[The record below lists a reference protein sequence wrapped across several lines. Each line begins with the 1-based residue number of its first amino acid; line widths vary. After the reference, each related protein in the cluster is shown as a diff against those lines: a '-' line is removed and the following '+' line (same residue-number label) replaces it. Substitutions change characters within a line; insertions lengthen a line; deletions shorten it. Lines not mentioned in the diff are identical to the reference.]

1 MALLT
6 KARAGARRF
15 AAGDRL
21 RAWWALRLQKRR
33 RGAGVVLPALTL
45 SLVEVQVGDQGSWS
59 PVLRV
64 GIGGAGLPGG
74 FVVKVWQQL
83 NESGP
88 FVYRGA
94 LGASG
99 LFVDTL
105 GLPTGNTGLYRAR
118 VGNADDS
125 VVGQWTPDVFVDS
138 P

>member
-1 MALLT
+1 
-6 KARAGARRF
+6 
-15 AAGDRL
+15 
-21 RAWWALRLQKRR
+21 
-33 RGAGVVLPALTL
+33 
-45 SLVEVQVGDQGSWS
+45 
-59 PVLRV
+59 
-64 GIGGAGLPGG
+64 
-74 FVVKVWQQL
+74 VVKVWQQL